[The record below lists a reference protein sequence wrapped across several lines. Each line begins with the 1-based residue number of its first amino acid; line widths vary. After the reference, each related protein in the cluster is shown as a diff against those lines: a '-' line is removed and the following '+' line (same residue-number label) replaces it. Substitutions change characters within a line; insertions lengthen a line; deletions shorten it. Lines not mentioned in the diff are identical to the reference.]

1 VYWLQTGALSRL
13 QLAEAVD
20 RSAEHRGLQVDAFYE
35 LFLHRHSDP
44 GGRAGWV
51 NYLLGG
57 GSAYGLAVT
66 FLTSTEYAL
75 SHASNSAFVNGLY
88 GDVLARNADAGG
100 AAGWITALQNG
111 MSRAAAALGFL
122 TSTEAYRRIVD
133 QSYLEYLRR
142 PADAGGEQGFVGM
155 LQSGGWPVESVA
167 ELFVASDEF
176 YQSAH

>member
-1 VYWLQTGALSRL
+1 
-13 QLAEAVD
+13 
-20 RSAEHRGLQVDAFYE
+20 LQVGAFHA

-51 NYLLGG
+51 DYLLNG
-57 GSAYGLAVT
+57 GSAYTLAVA
-66 FLTSTEYAL
+66 FLTSTEYAV
-75 SHASNSAFVNGLY
+75 SHVTSGSFVSGLY
-88 GDVLARNADAGG
+88 GDVLARAGDAGG
-100 AAGWITALQNG
+100 AAGWTTALNNG

-133 QSYLEYLRR
+133 ESYLEYLRR
-142 PADAGGEQGFVGM
+142 PADAGGEQGFVN
-155 LQSGGWPVESVA
+155 LLRSGGWPVESVA